1 MAILMCRPDYF
12 GVEYEINPWMHI
24 HNEVDHDRAEEQW
37 NALFDAYQQLG
48 LDVELVE
55 PVRGNPDMPFT
66 ANAAVVCA
74 GKAVVSRF
82 RHPERQSEE
91 PFWRAALTDLGYR
104 LSQLPDGLSFEGAGD
119 ALFVGDRLF
128 AGYGFRTDRE
138 THAIVGKTLDV
149 EVVSLQLVDP
159 RFYHLDTCFCP
170 LDSETVMFAPGAF
183 APPAARAIRKLV
195 PHVIE
200 VPLRLAEGFV
210 CNAITVGDQVLSS
223 VGVERVEG
231 SLEKEGFYGRGLPI
245 TEFIKAGGGV
255 RCLSLVLD

>member
-1 MAILMCRPDYF
+1 
-12 GVEYEINPWMHI
+12 
-24 HNEVDHDRAEEQW
+24 
-37 NALFDAYQQLG
+37 
-48 LDVELVE
+48 
-55 PVRGNPDMPFT
+55 MPFT
-66 ANAAVVCA
+66 ANAAVVRA
-74 GKAVVSRF
+74 GRAVLSRF
-82 RHPERQSEE
+82 RFPERQTEE
-91 PFWRAALTDLGYR
+91 PYWRSALADLGYQ
-104 LSQLPDGLSFEGAGD
+104 LSAIPEGLSFEGAGD

-138 THAIVGKTLDV
+138 THAIVASALDV

-170 LDSETVMFAPGAF
+170 LGPETVMFAPGAF
-183 APPAARAIRKLV
+183 APASARAIRKLV
-195 PHVIE
+195 PHVIQ
-200 VPLRLAEGFV
+200 VPLRVAEGFI

-231 SLEKEGFYGRGLPI
+231 SLKKEGFYGRGLPM

>member
-12 GVEYEINPWMHI
+12 GVEYEINPWMHVQ
-24 HNEVDHDRAEEQW
+24 NAVDYDKAQEQW
-37 NALFDAYQQLG
+37 DALFDAYRE
-48 LDVELVE
+48 LDLDIELV
-55 PVRGNPDMPFT
+55 PQVRGNPDMVFT
-66 ANAAVVCA
+66 ANAAVVRD
-74 GKAVVSRF
+74 KRAVLSRF

-91 PFWRAALTDLGYR
+91 PFWRSALADLGYR
-104 LSQLPDGLSFEGAGD
+104 LTEVPEGVSFEGAGD

-138 THAIVGKTLDV
+138 SHRVVGKALDV

-170 LDSETVMFAPGAF
+170 LGPQTVMFAPAAF
-183 APPAARAIRKLV
+183 APASAKTIRKLV
-195 PHVIE
+195 RHVIE
-200 VPLRLAEGFV
+200 VPLDLAEGFV
-210 CNAITVGDQVLSS
+210 CNAITVGDRVLSS
-223 VGVERVEG
+223 VGVEGVES
-231 SLEKEGFYGRGLPI
+231 SLKREGFHGRGLPM